1 MQEEATKW
9 AGEGWKE
16 KFCFDSLSPCLSV
29 CLSVWL
35 RSTVVTWVLGARSR
49 ARPWLSENSGSLRNL
64 LSGFLLRR
72 SGKET
77 REDFKVSGKLGAVYI
92 ALRQERF
99 LGFLGMLGPV
109 HITLRQRNF
118 RVLGKLGLVHIG
130 LWQPNLFR
138 VSGMRSPIHI
148 GLRKESFVG
157 FLAWLTPFT
166 LG

>member
-1 MQEEATKW
+1 MGGGRVE
-9 AGEGWKE
+9 GEILLW
-16 KFCFDSLSPCLSV
+16 LPLALSV
-29 CLSVWL
+29 CLSVCLASLYGRHMGPW
-35 RSTVVTWVLGARSR
+35 RSIARARS
-49 ARPWLSENSGSLRNL
+49 WLSENSGSLRNL
-64 LSGFLLRR
+64 LRGFLLRR

-77 REDFKVSGKLGAVYI
+77 RKDFRVSSMLGPVYI

-109 HITLRQRNF
+109 HIALRQRTF

-138 VSGMRSPIHI
+138 VSGMLSPIHI
-148 GLRKESFVG
+148 GLRKESFLG
-157 FLAWLTPFT
+157 FLAWLAPFT